1 MMIWQLLQ
9 VGHVAEAPLILVGKM
24 WPGLVEWARTAM
36 LSSNPP
42 LANPRDMDIPR
53 CVEGADEAI
62 ALIRKHHRQWKKTQ
76 GHAAAKRERSR
87 NRGK

>member
-36 LSSNPP
+36 LSSDPP
-42 LANPRDMDIPR
+42 LANPKDLDLPK
-53 CVEGADEAI
+53 CVTGADEAMT
-62 ALIRKHHRQWKKTQ
+62 LIRKHHSLWKKKQSHMDVKPRKGQ
-76 GHAAAKRERSR
+76 GKR
-87 NRGK
+87 K